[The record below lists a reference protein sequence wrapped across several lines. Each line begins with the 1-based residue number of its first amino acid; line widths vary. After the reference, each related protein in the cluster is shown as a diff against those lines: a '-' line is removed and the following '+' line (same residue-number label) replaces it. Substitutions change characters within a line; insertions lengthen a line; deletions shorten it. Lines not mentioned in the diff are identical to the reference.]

1 MNKVATKVPDK
12 WLEIGI
18 QLGLEA
24 AKIRAIASQHQGES
38 AKIFMDIFDHWERQ
52 SGDQPKT
59 WSTVIAVLKAPSVD
73 ESTLAHDIELISISP
88 NHST

>member
-24 AKIRAIASQHQGES
+24 AQIRAIAFQHREES
-38 AKIFMDIFDHWERQ
+38 SKIFMDIFDYWKRQ
-52 SGDQPKT
+52 SGDQPKS
-59 WSTVIAVLKAPSVD
+59 WSTMVEVLKTQSVD
-73 ESTLAHDIELISISP
+73 EPTLAHDIELMSVT
-88 NHST
+88 ST